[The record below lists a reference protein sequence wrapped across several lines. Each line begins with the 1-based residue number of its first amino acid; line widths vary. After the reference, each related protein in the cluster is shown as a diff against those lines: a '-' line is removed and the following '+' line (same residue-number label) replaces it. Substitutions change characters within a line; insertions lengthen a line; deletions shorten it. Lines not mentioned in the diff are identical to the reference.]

1 MELQQYCE
9 KLKHFNNEQLQI
21 IKRRAKEQINKNIAR
36 TVQEEDLAFQ
46 EAVRSEYSYYC
57 ELTRLNLL
65 PHRLNVRNWSFQQ
78 FRDFYE
84 EHTVNWLG
92 ELRFLAGTT
101 L

>member
-9 KLKHFNNEQLQI
+9 QLKHFSNDELQI
-21 IKRRAKEQINKNIAR
+21 IEQRVKEQINKNITR

-46 EAVRSEYSYYC
+46 ETVRSEYSYYC

-84 EHTVNWLG
+84 EHTDNWL
-92 ELRFLAGTT
+92 EKLRLLAGTT